1 MAVSIPAR
9 TMIRR
14 FIPNKLYA
22 NVAPITVKT
31 PRPIASNFK
40 KRFQCLLSLEY
51 KRNMIIPVITVITT
65 YDGSINEFGSAF
77 PNIEVDQVGRVT

>member
-1 MAVSIPAR
+1 MPPPIAVNIPAR
-9 TMIRR
+9 TMMRI

-40 KRFQCLLSLEY
+40 KRFQCLRSLECR
-51 KRNMIIPVITVITT
+51 RNMIMPVITVIMT
-65 YDGSINEFGSAF
+65 
-77 PNIEVDQVGRVT
+77 